1 MNGNTPEE
9 IADKVKVV
17 LEATRKLNEH
27 SLNLIQVYVDQMVDL
42 NNKKSED
49 ENDARASASE
59 IQEISVPFNTG
70 CEIGYAPIDGVCQ
83 QIYTPPVVPTN
94 SLVEPISNLVKFV
107 GTILQPIVPKNVAE
121 DIAHQLQIRAEAIVR
136 DFASN

>member
-27 SLNLIQVYVDQMVDL
+27 SLNLIQVYVDQIIEL
-42 NNKKSED
+42 SNKKSED